1 MTSLDTGRTNQK
13 RRTRAAIVAAA
24 AALLQAGQTPT
35 VAEVADAAA
44 VSRATAYRYF
54 PSQEHLLG
62 EAALE
67 LTVPDV
73 RGQVAAAGS
82 AAEARLDVAVG
93 ATMEY
98 VLGHEV
104 ALRALLR
111 RSLEPTAA
119 GEAPPRRRAGRRL
132 DWAVA
137 ALEPIA
143 HQLGEAEHRRLV
155 AALALL
161 LGIET
166 LVVLQDVCGLD
177 EVEAQAVARWAAQR
191 LLAGALVEGRSS

>member
-24 AALLQAGQTPT
+24 AALLQAGQSPT

-54 PSQEHLLG
+54 PSQEHLLA

-67 LTVPDV
+67 LEVPDII
-73 RGQVAAAGS
+73 GQAVAAGP
-82 AAEARLDVAVG
+82 AAEARLDVAVS
-93 ATMEY
+93 AAIAY
-98 VLGHEV
+98 VAAHDV

-111 RSLEPTAA
+111 RSLEPL
-119 GEAPPRRRAGRRL
+119 GEGEEPPRRRAGRRVG
-132 DWAVA
+132 WATA
-137 ALEPIA
+137 ALEPVA
-143 HQLGEAEHRRLV
+143 EQLGEAEHRRLV
-155 AALALL
+155 AALGLCM
-161 LGIET
+161 GIEA

-177 EVEAQAVARWAAQR
+177 GAEAQEVARWAARR
-191 LLAGALVEGRSS
+191 LLAGALVEGPSA

>member
-1 MTSLDTGRTNQK
+1 MASLHTGRTNQK

-24 AALLQAGQTPT
+24 AAMLKAGQTPT

-67 LTVPDV
+67 LAVPDV
-73 RGQVAAAGS
+73 PREVEAAGKLP
-82 AAEARLDVAVG
+82 EARVDAAVG
-93 ATMEY
+93 ATMQY
-98 VLGHEV
+98 VLDHEP

-111 RSLEPTAA
+111 RSLEPIAA
-119 GEAPPRRRAGRRL
+119 GEEPPRRRTGRRV
-132 DWAVA
+132 DWATA
-137 ALEPIA
+137 ALGPVA
-143 HQLGEAEHRRLV
+143 DQLGEADHRRLV
-155 AALALL
+155 AALSLC

-166 LVVLQDVCGLD
+166 LVVFQDVCGLD
-177 EVEAQAVARWAAQR
+177 RAEAQEVARWAAQR
-191 LLAGALVEGRSS
+191 LLAGALIGRRNA